1 MNSLI
6 NISIAERNMAQSTC
20 TVSSELADLFDDII
34 CHGRLTPNFQPIVD
48 LEKGVIIGY
57 ESLIRGPSDSPLHPP
72 RVLFE
77 TAIRLNRLVELEL
90 LCRDINI
97 EFFSRLKLPGKLFL
111 NISPIALTQ
120 PSFPRGFTK
129 QSLENHGL
137 SCDRLV
143 IELTED
149 FPIFDV
155 GPVRESLEYYRN
167 AGFQV
172 ALDDLG
178 TAYAGLR
185 LWSELKPEYVKFDKY
200 FIQSI
205 NCDPHKKH
213 LIQSLQEIAANIGC
227 LTIAEGVE
235 TIEEYYT
242 VQDLG
247 VTCGQGYYFGKPSP
261 SPAVS
266 LPLDMLLKPKNNL
279 PNNYE
284 WGTKTVSCLVK
295 SVPTVP
301 SSATLNEI
309 GDLFQKYSE
318 LMCLPVV
325 DNEKPIGILHRR
337 HVWDLLA
344 SRFGR
349 DLFGNKP
356 IATLEIIDHHPLIT
370 ETNIPVEQLSQTITS
385 NISSSSKAMF
395 EGRIF
400 ESVFLVTENGF
411 YRGIGLVVDLLK
423 QITEMQIRNACHSN
437 PLTLLPGNV
446 PIEKKI
452 EQYLAENQKFTVCY
466 FDLDNFKPFNDSYG
480 YSRGDMAIRLTSTIL
495 QECSHPEKDFIGHI
509 GGDDFIIIFRS
520 QNWQDRCQHILDRFA
535 DEIPNLYDD
544 VHRQAGGIEA
554 QDRQGNFICYP
565 FISLSIG
572 ATHYPGNKSN
582 YNHHDISCQAAEA
595 KKQAKKIRGNSLFIN
610 RRDQSCGDDNH

>member
-6 NISIAERNMAQSTC
+6 NITLAEQSLASTLS
-20 TVSSELADLFDDII
+20 VRSDLADLFDDII
-34 CHGRLTPNFQPIVD
+34 RHGRLTPNFQPIVD
-48 LEKGVIIGY
+48 LQKGTIIGY
-57 ESLIRGPSDSPLHPP
+57 ESLIRGPSDSLLHPP
-72 RVLFE
+72 SVLFE

-97 EFFSRLKLPGKLFL
+97 EFFARLKLPGKLFL
-111 NISPIALTQ
+111 NISPKALTQ

-137 SCDRLV
+137 ASDRLV

-149 FPIFDV
+149 FPIFDIN
-155 GPVRESLEYYRN
+155 PVREVLEHYRN
-167 AGFQV
+167 SGFQV

-185 LWSELKPEYVKFDKY
+185 LWSELKPEYVKFDKF

-205 NCDPHKKH
+205 NRDPHKKY
-213 LIQSLQEIAANIGC
+213 LIQNLQEVAANIGC

-242 VQDLG
+242 VQALG
-247 VTCGQGYYFGKPSP
+247 VTYGQGYYFGKPSP

-266 LPLDMLLKPKNNL
+266 LPFDILLKSKSNL
-279 PNNYE
+279 PQNNE
-284 WGTKTVSCLVK
+284 WGTRTVSCLVK

-309 GDLFQKYSE
+309 GDLFQTYSE
-318 LMCLPVV
+318 LVCLPVV
-325 DNEKPIGILHRR
+325 DNETAVGILHRR

-356 IATLEIIDHHPLIT
+356 IATLELIDHHPLIT

-385 NISSSSKAMF
+385 NINNSKEMF
-395 EGRIF
+395 EGRLF
-400 ESVFLVTENGF
+400 ESIFLVTENGI

-423 QITEMQIRNACHSN
+423 QITEMQIRNARHSN

-446 PIEKKI
+446 PIEKKL
-452 EQYLAENQKFTVCY
+452 EQYLATNQEFTVCY
-466 FDLDNFKPFNDSYG
+466 FDLDNFKPFNDTYG

-495 QECSHPEKDFIGHI
+495 QECSHHEKDFIGHI

-520 QNWQDRCQHILDRFA
+520 KNWQDRCQQMLARFA
-535 DEIPNLYDD
+535 DEISGLYDD
-544 VHRQAGGIEA
+544 EHRQAGGIEA
-554 QDRQGNFICYP
+554 QDRQGNINRYP

-572 ATHYPGNKSN
+572 ATHYPGNKST
-582 YNHHDISCQAAEA
+582 YSHHDISCQAAEA
-595 KKQAKKIRGNSLFIN
+595 KKQAKKIQGNSLFIN
-610 RRDQSCGDDNH
+610 RREC